1 MIISLTG
8 FMGSGKSSVGV
19 RLATCLGY
27 EFIDLDYYI
36 EKKIGLSIDEI
47 FKEQGEDG
55 FRAIEALRDVVI
67 MHKLTAE
74 NLVLAL
80 GGGTLSIGGVTHLIF
95 EDTTCVYL
103 KANEET
109 LKRRIEKSDNKIRP
123 LWDTETLSQLY
134 KSRKDLYE
142 SAPICVE
149 TDDLSEE
156 EVAEKVA
163 KLIKK
168 EHSI

>member
-1 MIISLTG
+1 
-8 FMGSGKSSVGV
+8 MGSGKSSVGV

-55 FRAIEALRDVVI
+55 FRAIEAEALRDVVI

-80 GGGTLSIGGVTHLIF
+80 GGGTL
-95 EDTTCVYL
+95 
-103 KANEET
+103 
-109 LKRRIEKSDNKIRP
+109 
-123 LWDTETLSQLY
+123 
-134 KSRKDLYE
+134 
-142 SAPICVE
+142 
-149 TDDLSEE
+149 
-156 EVAEKVA
+156 
-163 KLIKK
+163 
-168 EHSI
+168 